1 MKEFWENSVNHKAFF
16 ITLGIVVWFVL
27 LTMFDIVGK
36 FTVILLSISM
46 GLLGC
51 LLVYC
56 LVLMFVGELD

>member
-1 MKEFWENSVNHKAFF
+1 MKQFWEENINHKAFF

-36 FTVILLSISM
+36 FTVILLLISM
-46 GLLGC
+46 GLFGC

-56 LVLMFVGELD
+56 LVLMLMGELD